1 MSGRNSDFLLRV
13 KVQLGLFRPITG
25 VPQHLI
31 NDVECYHEFQFFS
44 AMKFSS
50 VYSPKHMANCSSGRN
65 PYDYINA
72 NTRKTAFD
80 FRNFSSKPSTPSI
93 K

>member
-1 MSGRNSDFLLRV
+1 MTFLLRV
-13 KVQLGLFRPITG
+13 KVQLRLFRTVTG

-31 NDVECYHEFQFFS
+31 KDVECYHEFQLFS

-50 VYSPKHMANCSSGRN
+50 VYSPKRMTNCSSGRN

-72 NTRKTAFD
+72 ITKKTAFD
-80 FRNFSSKPSTPSI
+80 FRNLSSTPSMLSV